1 MKVYLTVKG
10 DNISGYH
17 NIDASSGGDIVKMD
31 GVEDSEA
38 TEIIASDIINFTDIS
53 SINDLLSGWVKKLR
67 HGGRIVV
74 GGVEIDEV
82 CKAFI
87 SKAIDVN
94 QFNKLVHEGRGSQIT
109 TTDLEKI
116 LINHGLTITKKRTDN
131 FNMIIEAIRP

>member
-1 MKVYLTVKG
+1 M
-10 DNISGYH
+10 
-17 NIDASSGGDIVKMD
+17 
-31 GVEDSEA
+31 
-38 TEIIASDIINFTDIS
+38 
-53 SINDLLSGWVKKLR
+53 LSGWVKKLR

-94 QFNKLVHEGRGSQIT
+94 QFNKLVHEGRVSQIT

>member
-82 CKAFI
+82 CNAFI

-94 QFNKLVHEGRGSQIT
+94 QFNKLVHEGRVSQIT

>member
-94 QFNKLVHEGRGSQIT
+94 QFNKLVHEGRVSQIT

-116 LINHGLTITKKRTDN
+116 LINHGLTITKKRTDLTSSPVRIS
-131 FNMIIEAIRP
+131 F